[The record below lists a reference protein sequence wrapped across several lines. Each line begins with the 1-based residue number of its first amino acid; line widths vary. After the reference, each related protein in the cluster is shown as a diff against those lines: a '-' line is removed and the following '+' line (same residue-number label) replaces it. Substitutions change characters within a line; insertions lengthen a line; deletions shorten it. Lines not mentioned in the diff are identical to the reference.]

1 MQVVPVPIDDLISKE
16 YAKRR
21 RAELYRPDRVSFRFQ
36 YSVSVLMLQRPAMHL
51 RISALTQNGSP

>member
-21 RAELYRPDRVSFRFQ
+21 RAELYRPNRVSYQ
-36 YSVSVLMLQRPAMHL
+36 PYTHAM
-51 RISALTQNGSP
+51 

>member
-36 YSVSVLMLQRPAMHL
+36 FSCYRDPPC
-51 RISALTQNGSP
+51 T